1 MTTTRRQML
10 CLVGAATVLPAPV
23 AHASPDSARQALQ
36 SILGNARPQT
46 GRVTIELPPLVE
58 NGNSV
63 VVQVSVSSP
72 MTAQDHVKAIHLVA
86 EGNPLPSIMTA
97 YFYPENGRATFTSR
111 IRLAE
116 SQRVW
121 AIAQMSDGSY
131 WQGHADTLVTLSAC
145 TEER

>member
-10 CLVGAATVLPAPV
+10 CLAGAVTVLPTPV
-23 AHASPDSARQALQ
+23 VHASPDSARQALQ
-36 SILGNARPQT
+36 SILGNAKAQT
-46 GRVTIELPPLVE
+46 GRVTIDLPPLVE
-58 NGNSV
+58 NGNAV

-86 EGNPLPSIMTA
+86 EGNPLPNIMTA
-97 YFYPENGRATFTSR
+97 YFYPENGRAAFTSR

>member
-1 MTTTRRQML
+1 ML

-23 AHASPDSARQALQ
+23 VQATPDSARQALQ
-36 SILGNARPQT
+36 EILGNSKANT
-46 GRVTIELPPLVE
+46 GRVTIDLPPLVE

-72 MTAQDHVKAIHLVA
+72 MTADDHVKAIHLVA

-97 YFYPENGRATFTSR
+97 FTSR

-121 AIAQMSDGSY
+121 AIAHMSDGSY

>member
-1 MTTTRRQML
+1 MKTTRRQML
-10 CLVGAATVLPAPV
+10 CLAGAATLLPAPV
-23 AHASPDSARQALQ
+23 VLATPDSARQALQ
-36 SILGNARPQT
+36 QILGNSKVNT
-46 GRVTIELPPLVE
+46 GRVTIDLPPLVE

-72 MTAQDHVKAIHLVA
+72 MTADDHVKAIHLVA

-97 YFYPENGRATFTSR
+97 YFYPENGRAAFTSR

-121 AIAQMSDGSY
+121 AIAHMSDGSN
-131 WQGHADTLVTLSAC
+131 WLGHADTLVTLSAC

>member
-1 MTTTRRQML
+1 MTATRRQML

-23 AHASPDSARQALQ
+23 VQATPDSARQALQ
-36 SILGNARPQT
+36 EILGNSKANT
-46 GRVTIELPPLVE
+46 GRVTIDLPPLVE

-72 MTAQDHVKAIHLVA
+72 MTADDHVKAIHLVA
-86 EGNPLPSIMTA
+86 EGNPLPSIMTT

-121 AIAQMSDGSY
+121 AIAHMSDGSY

>member
-1 MTTTRRQML
+1 MTATRRQML

-23 AHASPDSARQALQ
+23 VQATPDSARQALQ
-36 SILGNARPQT
+36 EILGNSKANT
-46 GRVTIELPPLVE
+46 GRVTIDLPPLVE

-72 MTAQDHVKAIHLVA
+72 MTADDHVKAIHLVA

-97 YFYPENGRATFTSR
+97 YLYTSR

-121 AIAQMSDGSY
+121 AIAHMSDGSY

>member
-1 MTTTRRQML
+1 MKTTRRQML
-10 CLVGAATVLPAPV
+10 YLAGVATILPAPV
-23 AHASPDSARQALQ
+23 VYASPESARRTLHQ
-36 SILGNARPQT
+36 ILGDSKANT
-46 GRVTIELPPLVE
+46 GRVTVDLPPLVE

-63 VVQVSVSSP
+63 VIQVSVSSP
-72 MTAQDHVKAIHLVA
+72 MTADDHVKAIHLVA
-86 EGNPLPSIMTA
+86 EGNPLPNIMTA
-97 YFYPENGRATFTSR
+97 YFYPENGRAAFTSR

-121 AIAQMSDGSY
+121 AIAHMSDGSY